1 MEEKKIWTF
10 ESLAQCS
17 RSELDNVLATSQAFD
32 YEKLNGYIYCGWIH
46 TWVCKLSGE

>member
-17 RSELDNVLATSQAFD
+17 RSELDNVLAAR
-32 YEKLNGYIYCGWIH
+32 
-46 TWVCKLSGE
+46 LSITNS